1 MTTGRNSSISTV
13 TKSATC
19 LAKGDV
25 ATEVTGA
32 VAEAD
37 TKRKAGPAGEVAVVD
52 ADLEAEDTVKMQ
64 NAKTPLIGL

>member
-13 TKSATC
+13 TKSATR

-25 ATEVTGA
+25 ATEVTDA
-32 VAEAD
+32 AAEAD

-52 ADLEAEDTVKMQ
+52 ADLEAEDTVRRR
-64 NAKTPLIGL
+64 NAKRP